1 MEENA
6 KNSNGLRKAIKAGV
20 ITLGVVI
27 VLAIALEMAGSNNRP
42 GTLSGTQTFDASPL
56 PIGAS
61 ERSTSIS
68 GSGSSGMPA
77 SKSMGAVPQNSV
89 QLSNNSV
96 DTAGTDK
103 KVIKNGDLNL
113 RVDSVDKAAQKVT
126 TIAKANGGDVYSSN
140 FYQSGTNNAK
150 SGTITIKVPVANFEK
165 TFEDIK
171 KSAIV
176 VIRESTSGVD
186 VTMEYTD
193 LQAQLKNSQAEEQ
206 SYLKLLDSAQ
216 KMDDILAITQQLS
229 QVRGQIE
236 SLQGRIRYMDSQTD
250 MATISATLTEDVN
263 VTVVD
268 SWRPWQVV
276 KESVNA
282 LVKNVQGWVDFLIKL
297 VILAIPVLL
306 LYGLVVFI
314 FYKIGKKIYSKFS
327 KKDLNQ

>member
-140 FYQSGTNNAK
+140 FYQFLK
-150 SGTITIKVPVANFEK
+150 S
-165 TFEDIK
+165 
-171 KSAIV
+171 
-176 VIRESTSGVD
+176 
-186 VTMEYTD
+186 
-193 LQAQLKNSQAEEQ
+193 
-206 SYLKLLDSAQ
+206 
-216 KMDDILAITQQLS
+216 
-229 QVRGQIE
+229 
-236 SLQGRIRYMDSQTD
+236 
-250 MATISATLTEDVN
+250 
-263 VTVVD
+263 
-268 SWRPWQVV
+268 
-276 KESVNA
+276 
-282 LVKNVQGWVDFLIKL
+282 
-297 VILAIPVLL
+297 
-306 LYGLVVFI
+306 I
-314 FYKIGKKIYSKFS
+314 F
-327 KKDLNQ
+327 